1 MKQILRYSLVALMA
15 MVFGNV
21 MADEVTLKYSGS
33 TTTNMKADGSN
44 EAASVGLDENEWSV
58 VADKGKASNAP
69 GLNKAGD
76 IRLYWNTDGSNT
88 ITVKS
93 LTNAT
98 ISTIAITFTG
108 DAYNNASVTV
118 DGNAVTGSNGV
129 YNINSTSFVLGNAN
143 TSNAQVRISQ
153 IVITYSGGT
162 PVSVLPPKFSVE
174 GGMYF
179 EPQTVALS
187 CETEGAKILYTIPAG
202 QDPEYTDD
210 ENVTGV
216 WYDGN
221 PLTISQ
227 TTTIKAMAV
236 KDGKTS
242 SIVEATYTIVELE
255 ETSVAKAI
263 EIINALENGA
273 KTEDMYKV
281 KGFVVGAP
289 DFQRNGEGALYGN
302 VNLTIADEKGGTTTL
317 TIYRAKSFKNENF
330 TEETTSLIN
339 EGDEVVFLG
348 KLQKY
353 VKDEVVTPELTNGYL
368 FSVTPAP
375 KDIELVLSEGCDIST
390 ALDAALAGAN
400 AKSITVSLSDATYT
414 LSKSITTGVELSIIG
429 NNATIDVSSLES
441 PVITLAEP
449 TSEGWTEIPAI
460 FVSGI
465 QVKGL
470 KNALFYSG
478 YKNYHI
484 GKFYFLNNVVE
495 AAADVTV
502 FDFTKGSVAEFFGID
517 NSTFWAPTATSKSFY
532 SSQGGQKATE
542 YGNITQT
549 FMFFNNTFYNFAKGK
564 NFFSHRQSNQKWL
577 AYEVQ
582 NNIFVNCGKSGQ
594 VIKGMNGG
602 QGGANPTWNII
613 GNAFNFDG
621 ADTSANEETGDADE
635 PVKDSVA
642 GVIAFTDAANG
653 DFNGTFTLAEGAT
666 KPEALGDGRWTI
678 TYTTA
683 TGISNVET
691 VKDQNSTIYNIAGQ
705 MVTSSYKGL
714 VIKNGKKFVNK

>member
-143 TSNAQVRISQ
+143 TSSAQVRISQ

-202 QDPEYTDD
+202 EDPVYTDD
-210 ENVTGV
+210 QNYTGV
-216 WYDGN
+216 FYDGN
-221 PLTISQ
+221 PLNITR

-242 SIVEATYTIVELE
+242 TIVTATYTIVNVENPGTE
-255 ETSVAKAI
+255 ASPFTVAD
-263 EIINALENGA
+263 ALAVIDALANGA
-273 KTEDMYKV
+273 TTTEKYFV
-281 KGFVVGAP
+281 KGVIVGTP
-289 DFQRNGEGALYGN
+289 SIQKKTDGTFYGN
-302 VNLTIADEKGGTTTL
+302 ANFDIAAEAGGTTKL
-317 TIYRAKSFKNENF
+317 TCYRLKGLDNADIDSEDYIK
-330 TEETTSLIN
+330 
-339 EGDEVVFLG
+339 EGDEVVVTG
-348 KLQKY
+348 QLQKY
-353 VKDEVVTPELTNGYL
+353 VKDDVVTPEVMSGYIY
-368 FSVTPAP
+368 SIKSGTT
-375 KDIELVLSEGCDIST
+375 GIST
-390 ALDAALAGAN
+390 AKVEQKNGA
-400 AKSITVSLSDATYT
+400 
-414 LSKSITTGVELSIIG
+414 
-429 NNATIDVSSLES
+429 
-441 PVITLAEP
+441 
-449 TSEGWTEIPAI
+449 
-460 FVSGI
+460 
-465 QVKGL
+465 
-470 KNALFYSG
+470 
-478 YKNYHI
+478 
-484 GKFYFLNNVVE
+484 
-495 AAADVTV
+495 
-502 FDFTKGSVAEFFGID
+502 
-517 NSTFWAPTATSKSFY
+517 
-532 SSQGGQKATE
+532 
-542 YGNITQT
+542 
-549 FMFFNNTFYNFAKGK
+549 
-564 NFFSHRQSNQKWL
+564 
-577 AYEVQ
+577 
-582 NNIFVNCGKSGQ
+582 
-594 VIKGMNGG
+594 
-602 QGGANPTWNII
+602 
-613 GNAFNFDG
+613 
-621 ADTSANEETGDADE
+621 
-635 PVKDSVA
+635 
-642 GVIAFTDAANG
+642 
-653 DFNGTFTLAEGAT
+653 
-666 KPEALGDGRWTI
+666 
-678 TYTTA
+678 
-683 TGISNVET
+683 
-691 VKDQNSTIYNIAGQ
+691 IYNVAGQ

-714 VIKNGKKFVNK
+714 VIKNGKKMIQK